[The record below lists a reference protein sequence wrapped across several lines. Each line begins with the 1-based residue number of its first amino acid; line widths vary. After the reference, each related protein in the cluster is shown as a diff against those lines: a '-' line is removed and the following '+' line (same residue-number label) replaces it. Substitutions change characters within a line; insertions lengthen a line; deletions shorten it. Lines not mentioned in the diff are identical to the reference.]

1 MTGML
6 AEVTALHGDVA
17 ATRALLE
24 TLEAVAGDNPY
35 RVTILATMVAR
46 IASIVGDSDWA
57 LQAADRGIAVDPG
70 FSFVFLGT

>member
-1 MTGML
+1 
-6 AEVTALHGDVA
+6 
-17 ATRALLE
+17 
-24 TLEAVAGDNPY
+24 
-35 RVTILATMVAR
+35 MVAR